1 MAEKIIYTLALKK
14 VSYSSQYPNGVEF
27 GIPPGGY
34 IYVGQSQ
41 GGISPD
47 GQPLQSEGFAQCSAL
62 ILKNSQTL
70 ESALF
75 HIDDINLN
83 YKQTPIVDQ
92 LVRNYIAGLDLDQTE
107 KETLPNLISAAAR
120 FWNLKTFTDRP
131 YGEKER
137 QAFKARMAEL
147 NHEGAL
153 KACFILGDT
162 SRDVKGRVMGELL
175 SYFGI
180 DAVEEII
187 VKTGQYHW
195 GIAYKPQESTV
206 LVNAEKQKKVLSYLF

>member
-92 LVRNYIAGLDLDQTE
+92 LVRNYIAGLDLD
-107 KETLPNLISAAAR
+107 
-120 FWNLKTFTDRP
+120 
-131 YGEKER
+131 
-137 QAFKARMAEL
+137 
-147 NHEGAL
+147 
-153 KACFILGDT
+153 
-162 SRDVKGRVMGELL
+162 
-175 SYFGI
+175 
-180 DAVEEII
+180 
-187 VKTGQYHW
+187 
-195 GIAYKPQESTV
+195 
-206 LVNAEKQKKVLSYLF
+206 

>member
-14 VSYSSQYPNGVEF
+14 VSYSSQYPNWVEF
-27 GIPPGGY
+27 GLPQGGY
-34 IYVGQSQ
+34 VDVGQAQ

-47 GQPLQSEGFAQCSAL
+47 GKPLQSDGFAQCSAL

-83 YKQTPIVDQ
+83 YKQTSIVGQ
-92 LVRNYIAGLDLDQTE
+92 LVINYVAGLDLDPTE
-107 KETLPNLISAAAR
+107 KETLPPLISVAAR

-131 YGEKER
+131 YEEKER
-137 QAFKARMAEL
+137 QAFKARMTEL
-147 NHEGAL
+147 NHEGTI
-153 KACFILGDT
+153 KACFIGGDA
-162 SRDVKGRVMGELL
+162 SRDVKSRVMGELL

-180 DAVEEII
+180 DTAEEII

-195 GIAYKPQESTV
+195 GMAYKPQESTV
-206 LVNAEKQKKVLSYLF
+206 LVDAKKQKTVLSYLF